1 MLPRVIGSTID
12 SIRVLH
18 VDDDPNQ
25 FEFIKFFLNQVD
37 PVLDVKCVG
46 TPEEVFRELNEHQ
59 YDCMVTDFQMPLM
72 DGIELSKKVREKHD
86 VPIILYTGQG
96 SEEVAELAFT
106 VGVDDYLRK
115 EMDPSHYQVLAKRI
129 RHVVEKKRAEVLYQ
143 RVVEGIRDGLCI
155 VVGKEIVYANQVQ
168 AELFGAKTIEEI
180 LGTNALD
187 YVHPDDREMAEIR
200 WRQRAVGELD
210 PPFVKYHVRK
220 KTGEVVEVEALT
232 NIIQYN
238 GKPAFLVLTRDIT
251 ERSKL
256 EAEKRKSEERFK
268 NIIEL
273 APDGIVTV
281 SMKGIVTSANPAFLD
296 ITGYGAEEIIGKR
309 FYRLGTLRS
318 IDLRNNLRI
327 FAQIVRGKLPPP
339 IEFVFQYKDGS
350 QGWGEAHLGYIDKG
364 DTREL
369 LAIVRD
375 ITERKWVEKEII
387 EYNGETKGLGHERHG
402 KDNRKKYHLWSN
414 HMTSTIGQNL
424 QDSLFV
430 LKNSLLSLRTNPSK
444 LNELLDKMEVSVDAA
459 SVELKE
465 LFEGDQ
471 PVKTE
476 LCDISYI
483 IEKSVEELEVPPEI
497 SIKTSING
505 QDAFYVEPR
514 KLKEAIKEVMEN
526 AITSMPSGGD
536 ITLSCDVHRD
546 SLIIEIRDASQGM
559 SEKEQEKLMNDGRIE
574 KGSRVY
580 SIEKAQSAV
589 EDQDGSILINSEKG
603 KGTTY
608 TLIVPWDYRNEILT
622 HDYQNSAHRVVS

>member
-1 MLPRVIGSTID
+1 MLPRVIGNTID

-37 PVLDVKCVG
+37 PVLNVKCVG
-46 TPEEVFRELNEHQ
+46 TPEEVFRELEEHP
-59 YDCMVTDFQMPLM
+59 YDCLVTDFQMPLM

-96 SEEVAELAFT
+96 SEEVAESAFT

-129 RHVVEKKRAEVLYQ
+129 RHVVEKKRAEMLYQ

-155 VVGKEIVYANQVQ
+155 VYGKEIVYANQVQ
-168 AELFGAKTIEEI
+168 AEMFGAKKIEDI
-180 LGTNALD
+180 IGTNALD
-187 YVHPDDREMAEIR
+187 FVHPDDKELAEKR
-200 WRQRAVGELD
+200 WRQRALGELD
-210 PPFVKYHVRK
+210 PPFIKYKVNRLN
-220 KTGEVVEVEALT
+220 GETFEAEALT

-251 ERSKL
+251 ERSRL

-281 SMKGIVTSANPAFLD
+281 SMKGIVTSANPAFLR
-296 ITGYGAEEIIGKR
+296 ITGYDAKEIIGKR
-309 FYRLGTLRS
+309 FYRLGSLRS

-339 IEFVFQYKDGS
+339 VEFVFQYKDGA
-350 QGWGEAHLGYIDKG
+350 QGWGEAHLGYIDKE
-364 DTREL
+364 DTKEL

-375 ITERKWVEKEII
+375 ITERKWVEKELT
-387 EYNGETKGLGHERHG
+387 EYNGETKNLNSEQNG
-402 KDNRKKYHLWSN
+402 KDNPKHFLWSN
-414 HMTSTIGQNL
+414 HITSTIGLNL

-430 LKNSLLSLRTNPSK
+430 LKNSILNLRNNPSK
-444 LNELLDKMEVSVDAA
+444 LNELLDKMEASVDTA
-459 SVELKE
+459 SIELKE

-483 IEKSVEELEVPPEI
+483 VEKSIDELDVPPEI

-514 KLKEAIKEVMEN
+514 KLRDAIKEILEN
-526 AITSMPSGGD
+526 SIIAMPNGGD
-536 ITLSCDVHRD
+536 IALNCDVQRD
-546 SLIIEIRDASQGM
+546 SLIIEIKDASQGM
-559 SEKEQEKLMNDGRIE
+559 TEKEQEKLINTGKIE
-574 KGSRVY
+574 KESRVY
-580 SIEKAQSAV
+580 SIEKAQDAV
-589 EDQDGSILINSEKG
+589 EEQNGSILINSENG

-622 HDYQNSAHRVVS
+622 HDYQSSIHRVVS